1 MQAGLFEQHQAYAP
15 ASHHAASSCPA
26 LRPLTLTQP
35 GEDKMIN
42 DSDVKKDVEHELEW
56 DAELDASD
64 LAVAVKQ
71 GVVTLTGFVQN
82 YSEKVLAE
90 RAAKR
95 VKGVYG
101 LANEIEVR
109 LGSAQRTDADI
120 ARDAV
125 AALQTQLPA
134 VVESIKTIVDDGR
147 VTLEGQVKWNFQRHR
162 AESAVRKL
170 RGIKSVRN
178 QITIAPSVST
188 RDIRGAIQS
197 AFHRSAQFD
206 ANRITIETAAGEVTL
221 TGTVKSWAERE
232 EAERAAWM
240 APGVSHVINK
250 IAIGN

>member
-1 MQAGLFEQHQAYAP
+1 M
-15 ASHHAASSCPA
+15 
-26 LRPLTLTQP
+26 T
-35 GEDKMIN
+35 N
-42 DSDVKKDVEHELEW
+42 DSDVKKAVEHELEW

-95 VKGVYG
+95 VKGVHG

-109 LGSAQRTDADI
+109 DSDQRTDVEI

-125 AALQTQLPA
+125 AALQMRLPA
-134 VVESIKTIVDDGR
+134 LVESIKAIVDNGR
-147 VTLEGQVKWNFQRHR
+147 VTLEGQVNWHFQRHR
-162 AESAVRKL
+162 AESAVRTL
-170 RGIKSVRN
+170 RGVKSVRN

-188 RDIRGAIQS
+188 RDIRDAIQS
-197 AFHRSAQFD
+197 AFHRSAQLE
-206 ANRITIETAAGEVTL
+206 ANRITIDTVAGDVTL
-221 TGTVKSWAERE
+221 TGSVKSWAERE

-240 APGVSHVINK
+240 APGVSRVINK
-250 IAIGN
+250 IVIGN

>member
-1 MQAGLFEQHQAYAP
+1 M
-15 ASHHAASSCPA
+15 
-26 LRPLTLTQP
+26 T
-35 GEDKMIN
+35 N
-42 DSDVKKDVEHELEW
+42 DSDVKKAVEHELEW

-95 VKGVYG
+95 VKGVHG

-109 LGSAQRTDADI
+109 DSDQRTDVEI

-125 AALQTQLPA
+125 AALQMRLPTL
-134 VVESIKTIVDDGR
+134 VESIKAIVDNGR
-147 VTLEGQVKWNFQRHR
+147 VTLEGQVNWHFQRHR
-162 AESAVRKL
+162 AESAVRTL
-170 RGIKSVRN
+170 RGVKSVRN

-188 RDIRGAIQS
+188 RDIRDAIQS
-197 AFHRSAQFD
+197 AFHRSAQLE
-206 ANRITIETAAGEVTL
+206 ANRITIDTVAGDVTL
-221 TGTVKSWAERE
+221 TGSVKSWAERE

-240 APGVSHVINK
+240 APGVSRVINK
-250 IAIGN
+250 IVIGD

>member
-1 MQAGLFEQHQAYAP
+1 M
-15 ASHHAASSCPA
+15 
-26 LRPLTLTQP
+26 T
-35 GEDKMIN
+35 N
-42 DSDVKKDVEHELEW
+42 DSDVKKAVEHELEW

-95 VKGVYG
+95 VKGVHG

-109 LGSAQRTDADI
+109 DSDQRTDVEI

-125 AALQTQLPA
+125 AALQMRLPA
-134 VVESIKTIVDDGR
+134 LVESIKAIVDNGR
-147 VTLEGQVKWNFQRHR
+147 VTLEGQVNWHFQRHR
-162 AESAVRKL
+162 AESAVRTL
-170 RGIKSVRN
+170 RGVKSVRN

-188 RDIRGAIQS
+188 RDIRDAIQS
-197 AFHRSAQFD
+197 AFHRSAQLE
-206 ANRITIETAAGEVTL
+206 ANRITIDTVAGDVTL
-221 TGTVKSWAERE
+221 TGSVKSWAERE

-240 APGVSHVINK
+240 APGVSRVINK
-250 IAIGN
+250 IVIGD